1 MKTTLPL
8 PLFLVILLLTGCHKT
23 DNTDP
28 QTAVCQPPTTLVAQA
43 PCESGYPGALLISSN
58 YQGNSSGQL
67 IYDIYV
73 QKDTVSNDLTKST
86 YKNASNERII
96 ISETIL
102 QNAPKFVVQVSI
114 NCNGKDRPSQFFPF
128 VKRPTAS
135 SGCYVWA
142 LQKQ

>member
-1 MKTTLPL
+1 MKTVLSIT
-8 PLFLVILLLTGCHKT
+8 LFLVSTLFTNCRKSAS
-23 DNTDP
+23 DP
-28 QTAVCQPPTTLVAQA
+28 QMAVCQPPATLVAKA
-43 PCESGYPGALLISSN
+43 PCESGYPGALLIASE
-58 YQGNSSGQL
+58 YQGNASNQL

-73 QKDTVSNDLTKST
+73 QKDTLSNDLTKST

-114 NCNGKDRPSQFFPF
+114 NCSGKDAPSQLFAF

-135 SGCYVWA
+135 TGCYVWA

>member
-1 MKTTLPL
+1 MIKILRITLL
-8 PLFLVILLLTGCHKT
+8 WASILFIT
-23 DNTDP
+23 DCKQATNDP
-28 QTAVCQPPTTLVAQA
+28 QTTGCQPPATLVAQA
-43 PCESGYPGALLISSN
+43 PCESGYPGALLVASD
-58 YQGNSSGQL
+58 YQGNSSNQL

-73 QKDTVSNDLTKST
+73 QKDTLSNDLTKST
-86 YKNASNERII
+86 YKNASNNQII

-102 QNAPKFVVQVSI
+102 QNAPKFVVQVTL
-114 NCNGKDRPSQFFPF
+114 NCGGKDYPSPVFSF